1 MLAFSTPFFI
11 IVKGL
16 VPSSMELNT
25 TLMQSLALNFSPSA
39 EQALQGLAEI
49 ERLLEVDSLAGAT
62 EAWAAAALERL
73 AQLEHELACEKTLL
87 HNSQNCVG
95 ALFRVTKS
103 LEREISGD
111 VSTSQDYT
119 TLRSKQQAL
128 EEQLRSLTPSWQV
141 DESHDQLVEL
151 ATELERNEL
160 ELRDVEERVGLL
172 KDLPAQTDKARAR
185 LEAAQ
190 QELQVLEEEWTSRVT
205 TMWTS

>member
-1 MLAFSTPFFI
+1 MLAFSTPSFI
-11 IVKGL
+11 IVKDL

-25 TLMQSLALNFSPSA
+25 NLIQGLVLNFSPSA

-62 EAWAAAALERL
+62 EAWAAAALERV
-73 AQLEHELACEKTLL
+73 AQLEQELASEKTLL

-103 LEREISGD
+103 LEREVSGD
-111 VSTSQDYT
+111 VSTSQEYT
-119 TLRSKQQAL
+119 TLRNKQQAL
-128 EEQLRSLTPSWQV
+128 EEQLRSLTPAWPV
-141 DESHDQLVEL
+141 DESHDQLMEL
-151 ATELERNEL
+151 AAELERNEL